1 MDTMSEGEEAD
12 MGNWFSP
19 FTKNTHIRAVARGW
33 AGWAMTH
40 PVFRGFK
47 GKTCCPLQ
55 IKPTFWPFMKQ
66 NRVTLTAE
74 KAP

>member
-1 MDTMSEGEEAD
+1 MNLQLCLHKTTS
-12 MGNWFSP
+12 FSS
-19 FTKNTHIRAVARGW
+19 FKLKTLD
-33 AGWAMTH
+33 AMI
-40 PVFRGFK
+40 K
-47 GKTCCPLQ
+47 KAEYSALQ